1 MQIRLRALQ
10 IAVRLLA
17 HLKELSN
24 NMSELRVKTED
35 EDGTVRSVVNALSK
49 QLREQLIDPK
59 TGELAPAM
67 LVAVNGKLASLNSR
81 LKENDVVTFIPPIDG
96 G

>member
-1 MQIRLRALQ
+1 MQMRQWAFL
-10 IAVRLLA
+10 IAVKLYA

-24 NMSELRVKTED
+24 NMSELRVTVEH
-35 EDGTVRSVVNALSK
+35 ENSTVRSLINVLSRP
-49 QLREQLIDPK
+49 LREELIDPK
-59 TGELAPAM
+59 TGELAPAY

-81 LKENDVVTFIPPIDG
+81 LKENDVVAFVPPIDG